1 MQGCPAP
8 HSLVQASDILPL
20 LLLPQLIGLQLQVSD
35 QLHGRHLPTT
45 TYCHYLGIDRHCPL
59 V

>member
-1 MQGCPAP
+1 MTQGCPAT

-45 TYCHYLGIDRHCPL
+45 QRHHLGIDRHRPL